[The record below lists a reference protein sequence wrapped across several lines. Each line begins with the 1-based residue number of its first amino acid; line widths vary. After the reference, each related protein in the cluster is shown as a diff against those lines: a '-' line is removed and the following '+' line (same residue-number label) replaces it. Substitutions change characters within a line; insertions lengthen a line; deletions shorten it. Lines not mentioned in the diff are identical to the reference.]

1 MGSDPKDQ
9 TWKGAEH
16 PQPASTEPEPLSG
29 HGDSTA
35 PAAGNTQRQLGKDPG
50 KTNVHS
56 EDSSRSG
63 TSQCKN
69 MPGKRR
75 FQVLPEV
82 PWAGNA
88 GSASRNK
95 EQLRT
100 AVQPLVSEVKAGQSC
115 SVPAPAPS
123 RTPALPAPHSHVC
136 QSFCRKGSGGEEKH
150 NYHLTHSQS
159 ADRELQKGDHNT
171 ERPKGILLVQEECSG

>member
-9 TWKGAEH
+9 TWKGPEH
-16 PQPASTEPEPLSG
+16 PQPAKPNPSLSQG
-29 HGDSTA
+29 TGDSTA

-56 EDSSRSG
+56 EDRV
-63 TSQCKN
+63 
-69 MPGKRR
+69 PGLEGVNTKICQGRGR

-88 GSASRNK
+88 GSASKNK
-95 EQLRT
+95 EQLRM

-115 SVPAPAPS
+115 SLPAPAPS
-123 RTPALPAPHSHVC
+123 RTPALPASLRCVSVFL
-136 QSFCRKGSGGEEKH
+136 QGRKW
-150 NYHLTHSQS
+150 
-159 ADRELQKGDHNT
+159 R
-171 ERPKGILLVQEECSG
+171 